1 MRIVVVT
8 GMSGS
13 GKTAALRAL
22 EDLGFYCIDNL
33 PITLLDKLVELFS
46 STTGEVERLALVV
59 DARMTQGRGSH
70 PDNRLA
76 SIPEALEKTRQ
87 AGHEVDL
94 VFLDASEEI
103 LERRFS
109 ETRRRHPL
117 SSDGSVK
124 AGIQA
129 EHVLLEPLEQAATS
143 KIDTSQMS
151 VHELKAAVQH
161 AYASR
166 SDAESGPSVTVMS
179 FGFKHGAPS
188 HADLVFDVR
197 FLPNPY
203 FVEELRALTGNDAAV
218 ARHVLDRP
226 ETQTFIEKIEDLL
239 AFLLPRYADEG
250 KVYLTIAFGCTGGH
264 HRSVALAN
272 LIGTWMQERGGRV
285 QVRHRDL
292 HH

>member
-33 PITLLDKLVELFS
+33 PITLLDKLVELFG

-59 DARMTQGRGSH
+59 DAR
-70 PDNRLA
+70 
-76 SIPEALEKTRQ
+76 SIPGGEAGDNLSAIPVALEETRKE
-87 AGHEVDL
+87 GHEVDL
-94 VFLDASEEI
+94 VFLDAADDI

-117 SSDGSVK
+117 SADGSVR
-124 AGIQA
+124 AGISA
-129 EHVLLEPLEQAATS
+129 ERALLAPVQKAATS
-143 KIDTSQMS
+143 TLDTSALS
-151 VHELKAAVQH
+151 VHELKASMQH
-161 AYASR
+161 TFETRAGAQR
-166 SDAESGPSVTVMS
+166 GPSVTVMS

-188 HADLVFDVR
+188 HADLLFDVR

-203 FVEELRALTGNDAAV
+203 FVEDLRPLTGNDPEVAAY
-218 ARHVLDRP
+218 VLERDDTR
-226 ETQTFIEKIEDLL
+226 TFVDKVEDLL
-239 AFLLPRYADEG
+239 GFLLPRYADEG
-250 KVYLTIAFGCTGGH
+250 KAYLTIGIGCTGGH

-272 LIGTWMQERGGRV
+272 LLGAWIEGQGGRV

-292 HH
+292 GR

>member
-59 DARMTQGRGSH
+59 DARMTQGSANPGH
-70 PDNRLA
+70 PL
-76 SIPEALEKTRQ
+76 SMIPEALEMTRK

-94 VFLDASEEI
+94 VFLNTSEEI

-117 SSDGSVK
+117 SSDGSVR
-124 AGIQA
+124 AGIHA
-129 EHVLLEPLEQAATS
+129 ESVLLEPLERAATS
-143 KIDTSQMS
+143 KIDTTQMS
-151 VHELKAAVQH
+151 VHELKAAIQH
-161 AYASR
+161 GFSSR
-166 SDAESGPSVTVMS
+166 PDSDVGPSVTVMS

-203 FVEELRALTGNDAAV
+203 FVEELRPLTGNDPAV
-218 ARHVLDRP
+218 ARHVLDRE
-226 ETQTFIEKIEDLL
+226 ETQIFVTKIEDLL
-239 AFLLPRYADEG
+239 AFLLPKYANEG

-272 LIGTWMQERGGRV
+272 LVGAWIEDRGGRV

-292 HH
+292 KH